1 MMDYVGGSSRRSW
14 SMDPIRHRGDG
25 TYPGSGWVITL
36 VSKLCRV
43 WEPSQVQ
50 ATKRSDVAY
59 IIRILSL
66 ESCMCCGGLYDSGD
80 NEKDCMISVYNW
92 TAWFLNQIS
101 LPLLFVFLSCI
112 VCFLLR
118 WSPISVGADMVA
130 VSKALL
136 EDEEPSC

>member
-1 MMDYVGGSSRRSW
+1 M
-14 SMDPIRHRGDG
+14 
-25 TYPGSGWVITL
+25 
-36 VSKLCRV
+36 SKLCRV

-80 NEKDCMISVYNW
+80 NEKDCMVFVYNW

-101 LPLLFVFLSCI
+101 LYVSFCDDHLFGGSRCGCSVKDISGGWRAI
-112 VCFLLR
+112 VLVLKRRF
-118 WSPISVGADMVA
+118 PVGASLA
-130 VSKALL
+130 VVNSTEFISLV
-136 EDEEPSC
+136 